1 MTVGKRFLKNFAR
14 IKSNTANEDDPGL
27 AFSIQWSKHLISVLK
42 KHKDDKEFSQDVIHS
57 AVIYYKD
64 SLTEQ
69 DRLDVFA
76 YLLGSIV
83 NNK

>member
-1 MTVGKRFLKNFAR
+1 MTVIKRFLRNFAS
-14 IKSNTANEDDPGL
+14 IKKNTANESDPGL
-27 AFSIQWSKHLISVLK
+27 AFSIEWSKHLITVLK
-42 KHKDDKEFSQDVIHS
+42 RHRHDKEFTKDVIDS
-57 AVIYYKD
+57 AIIYYKD
-64 SLTEQ
+64 NLTEQ

>member
-1 MTVGKRFLKNFAR
+1 MTVIKRFLRNFAS
-14 IKSNTANEDDPGL
+14 IKKNTENEIDPGL
-27 AFSIQWSKHLISVLK
+27 AFSIQWSKHLIAVLK
-42 KHKDDKEFSQDVIHS
+42 KHRNDKEFTKDVIDS
-57 AVIYYKD
+57 AIIYYKD
-64 SLTEQ
+64 NLTEQ

>member
-1 MTVGKRFLKNFAR
+1 MTVIKRFLRNFAR
-14 IKSNTANEDDPGL
+14 IKSNTANDNDPGL
-27 AFSIQWSKHLISVLK
+27 AFSIEWSKHLITVLRR
-42 KHKDDKEFSQDVIHS
+42 HRNDKEFTKDIIDS
-57 AVIYYKD
+57 AIIYYKD

-83 NNK
+83 NKK

>member
-1 MTVGKRFLKNFAR
+1 MTVIKRFLRNFAR
-14 IKSNTANEDDPGL
+14 IKSSTANENDPGL
-27 AFSIQWSKHLISVLK
+27 AFSIEWSKHLITVLK
-42 KHKDDKEFSQDVIHS
+42 KHRNDKEFTKDVIDS
-57 AVIYYKD
+57 AIIYYKD
-64 SLTEQ
+64 NLTEQ

>member
-1 MTVGKRFLKNFAR
+1 MTVIKRFLRNFAR
-14 IKSNTANEDDPGL
+14 IKSNTANDNDPGL
-27 AFSIQWSKHLISVLK
+27 AFSIEWSKHLITVLK
-42 KHKDDKEFSQDVIHS
+42 RHRYDKEFTKDVIDS
-57 AVIYYKD
+57 AIVYYKD
-64 SLTEQ
+64 NLTEQ

>member
-1 MTVGKRFLKNFAR
+1 MTVVKRFLRTFAG
-14 IKSNTANEDDPGL
+14 IKKSTSKENDPGL
-27 AFSIQWSKHLISVLK
+27 AFSIEWSNHLITVLK
-42 KHKDDKEFSQDVIHS
+42 KHKYDKEFTKDVIDS
-57 AVIYYKD
+57 AIMYYKD
-64 SLTEQ
+64 NLTEQ

>member
-1 MTVGKRFLKNFAR
+1 MTVIKRFLRNFAR
-14 IKSNTANEDDPGL
+14 IKNSTANEVDPGL
-27 AFSIQWSKHLISVLK
+27 AFSIEWSKHLITVLK
-42 KHKDDKEFSQDVIHS
+42 RHKYDKEFTKDVIDS
-57 AVIYYKD
+57 AIVYYKD
-64 SLTEQ
+64 NLTEQ